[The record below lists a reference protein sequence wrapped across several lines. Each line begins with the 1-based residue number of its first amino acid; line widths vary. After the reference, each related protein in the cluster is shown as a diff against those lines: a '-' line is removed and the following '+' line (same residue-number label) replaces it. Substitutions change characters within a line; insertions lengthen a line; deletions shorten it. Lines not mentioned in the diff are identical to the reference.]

1 MFIFPW
7 FDLKPLC
14 CYLTDNLWSTFPVR
28 FFVSF
33 CQITEDSACSLQSNR
48 KSCSDL
54 DGNSHNTLTWTF
66 RQSTGSMKAGS
77 LNQRKWSRMTDADQF
92 CLIAE
97 CLFCLW
103 KCISGDKVGFIYPNS
118 TLSRR
123 RTVVWPRWELSLI
136 VVVSYVTGPDSLS
149 KNQFNSKIIT
159 AEEQKNFRSC
169 NRKLSGGAWRG
180 INGFLFVA
188 AEWLAGSA
196 QYKTTTTTTV
206 RCSDLCWSFN
216 SAAVC
221 AAQTVFC

>member
-1 MFIFPW
+1 
-7 FDLKPLC
+7 
-14 CYLTDNLWSTFPVR
+14 
-28 FFVSF
+28 
-33 CQITEDSACSLQSNR
+33 
-48 KSCSDL
+48 
-54 DGNSHNTLTWTF
+54 
-66 RQSTGSMKAGS
+66 MKAGS

-103 KCISGDKVGFIYPNS
+103 KCISSDKVAFIYQNS
-118 TLSRR
+118 TRSRR
-123 RTVVWPRWELSLI
+123 RAVVWPRWELSLI
-136 VVVSYVTGPDSLS
+136 VVSYVTGPDSLS

-159 AEEQKNFRSC
+159 AEEQKTFRSC

-180 INGFLFVA
+180 INGFLFVP

-196 QYKTTTTTTV
+196 QYKTTTTTTTTA
-206 RCSDLCWSFN
+206 RCSDLCRGFS